1 MPTAFE
7 IVVILL
13 VVVVV
18 VAVLRANIERF
29 CMRITRIARP
39 KRRMRN
45 LPIWLLEPLTPVLVS
60 VVSMCVRACVCV
72 CILPCFPA
80 NIRQTHCLFL
90 IAYVTDASS

>member
-1 MPTAFE
+1 MPTAFA

-13 VVVVV
+13 VVVIVVV

-45 LPIWLLEPLTPVLVS
+45 LPIWLLEPLTSVLVS
-60 VVSMCVRACVCV
+60 FVSMCQFIVYVCV
-72 CILPCFPA
+72 F
-80 NIRQTHCLFL
+80 CLVFRP
-90 IAYVTDASS
+90 